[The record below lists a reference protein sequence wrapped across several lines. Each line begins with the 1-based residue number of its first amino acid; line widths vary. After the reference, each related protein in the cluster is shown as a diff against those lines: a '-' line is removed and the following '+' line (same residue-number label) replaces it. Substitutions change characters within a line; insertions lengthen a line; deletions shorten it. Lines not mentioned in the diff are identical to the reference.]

1 MLVQHDAPP
10 PKPLSHHWHARWHK
24 AHPEIHS
31 IMTTPLEATRKEA
44 ADVHTIKDWFELLRI
59 CLANY
64 GIGVRDIWNMDETG
78 FMVGILKKCVV
89 MVPREIKKCYTRN
102 PNNKE
107 LITCVECIFAA
118 GEFIPSM
125 IIIKGKKLHYRNF
138 TNAAKEGHDKD
149 TSWCNTKSGY
159 IDSEKSLLWLDHF
172 DRMSRRHQQGVFR
185 LLLLDGH
192 ASHINSAFIKSC
204 YDRDI
209 IPFCLPA
216 HSTHIL
222 QPLDVAV
229 FQPYKYYHAL
239 VTEKGVR
246 AGIYNWGKD
255 DFLASQPWIKQQAFK
270 KRTIISS
277 FKHTGI

>member
-1 MLVQHDAPP
+1 MPKFDPDHEELILKALEIISENDGTPMTRIAKEVGCDYQALLRRFHGTPNQTATGGTNARLNDTQNHTLIQWMRRQARHGFPMRKKHVVDAAYWILEMANPADAPP

-24 AHPEIHS
+24 AHLEIHS

-64 GIGVRDIWNMDETG
+64 GIGVRDIWNIDETG
-78 FMVGILKKCVV
+78 FMVGMLKKCVV
-89 MVPREIKKCYTRN
+89 MVLREIKKCYTRN

-107 LITCVECIFAA
+107 LITCVECISAA

-159 IDSEKSLLWLDHF
+159 IDSEKSLLWLNHF
-172 DRMSRRHQQGVFR
+172 DRMSRRH
-185 LLLLDGH
+185 
-192 ASHINSAFIKSC
+192 
-204 YDRDI
+204 
-209 IPFCLPA
+209 
-216 HSTHIL
+216 
-222 QPLDVAV
+222 
-229 FQPYKYYHAL
+229 
-239 VTEKGVR
+239 
-246 AGIYNWGKD
+246 
-255 DFLASQPWIKQQAFK
+255 
-270 KRTIISS
+270 
-277 FKHTGI
+277 